1 MTIKRIDSEVL
12 EYVGLPAQIQEL
24 LDSVGKRRLI
34 VLLLDG
40 ESARDMSSGNSEDDK
55 VSEES
60 LRKHASGILHDE
72 LESRYFQ
79 RWDLN
84 QSVAVRDGDRVWV
97 AGDVHEWAFKS
108 RASRLLHEVNRS
120 TSTRRR
126 GRRRRA

>member
-1 MTIKRIDSEVL
+1 MAIKRIDSEVL
-12 EYVGLPAQIQEL
+12 EHVGLPAQIQEL

-40 ESARDMSSGNSEDDK
+40 QTAREVNAGDPDDK
-55 VSEES
+55 ASEES
-60 LRKHASGILHDE
+60 LWKSASGILHDE

-84 QSVAVRDGDRVWV
+84 KSVTVRDGDRVWV

-120 TSTRRR
+120 RSTRRR
-126 GRRRRA
+126 ARRRRA

>member
-1 MTIKRIDSEVL
+1 MAIKRIDSEVL
-12 EYVGLPAQIQEL
+12 EHVGLPAQIQEL

-40 ESARDMSSGNSEDDK
+40 QTAREVNAGDPDDK
-55 VSEES
+55 ASEES
-60 LRKHASGILHDE
+60 LWKSASGILHDE

-84 QSVAVRDGDRVWV
+84 KSVTVRDGDRVWV

-108 RASRLLHEVNRS
+108 RAWRLLHEVNRS
-120 TSTRRR
+120 RSTRRR
-126 GRRRRA
+126 ARRRRA

>member
-12 EYVGLPAQIQEL
+12 EHVGLPAQIQEL

-40 ESARDMSSGNSEDDK
+40 QSARDLDGGDSDDK
-55 VSEES
+55 MSEES
-60 LRKHASGILHDE
+60 FRKSASGILHDE

-126 GRRRRA
+126 SRRRRA